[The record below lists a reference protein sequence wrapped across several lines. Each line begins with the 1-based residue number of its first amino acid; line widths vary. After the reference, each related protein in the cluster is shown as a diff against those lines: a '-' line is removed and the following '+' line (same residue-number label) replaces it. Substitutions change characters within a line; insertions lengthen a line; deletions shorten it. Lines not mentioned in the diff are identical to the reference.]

1 MKPSS
6 YKKEIDIVSLLKRQ
20 MNSRKIIDIVGL
32 SQSKVNRIRKKQ
44 FKNIIM
50 PRGSRSQPLTTWEK
64 RYVVRLVIVGVEAIR
79 ELKSASEA
87 NVCVETRRNALKEA
101 GLGLAEKVSRPSL
114 SAKNVKERL
123 EFAKMYKNWKV
134 WN

>member
-1 MKPSS
+1 MKPIS

>member
-1 MKPSS
+1 MKPIS

-114 SAKNVKERL
+114 SAKNVQKL
-123 EFAKMYKNWKV
+123 ESMELRKRGF
-134 WN
+134 